1 MTSTKTLLLAGTAI
15 LMLAAAPV
23 AQAAPQN
30 ASGRLTVAQ
39 ASPPAHEGDNEKKKS
54 EPKGAE
60 KGREHAPPQHQPN
73 AAPKPAPHA
82 AAPKAA
88 EKPAPEQHAQ
98 PKAAEKPAEREA
110 PKSTA
115 PAPHREQAKPAQSAP
130 PPRHE
135 AAPRHEQNRKGAEH
149 QNAAPAAPQR
159 NNAEEKPAQPSKP
172 AAAQQKPAQPTKPGA
187 AEQKPAQAPAAA
199 AQRNEAAPTKDQER
213 NRNAAA
219 PAAPAPKGAAQAPA
233 AAPAGQAP
241 AAAQAPNAA
250 PAAKAPAAAP
260 TAQAPAAQTPTR
272 NAQTAAP
279 AVTAPPQKPRSASEF
294 IRQNNSKPTMTIQ
307 DLHKDRHETR
317 EGNRTIITEG
327 DRAII
332 KEDNRVIIRHNEAQ
346 RFAVGARNVNVEHH
360 GNETTTVIVRPDG
373 DRIINV
379 TDAEGHL
386 IRRVR
391 REKDGRDIVI
401 IDERPSETRDV
412 FVNVPP
418 PVIHIP
424 RDRYIVELDRAR
436 PQTVYEVL
444 DAPPVERIERRY
456 TIAQVRYSEP
466 LRARMPR
473 LDLDINF
480 DTGSWQ
486 LTPDQIDKLS
496 VVAQGLNRTIHRNP
510 REVFLI
516 EGHTDAVGSA
526 EDNLSLSDRR
536 AEAVAVALTEQFHVP
551 PENLVTQGYGEQ
563 DLKVQT
569 EGASRA
575 NRRVSVRRI
584 TPLIDQTAA
593 R

>member
-15 LMLAAAPV
+15 LMLAAAPG
-23 AQAAPQN
+23 AQAAPQG
-30 ASGRLTVAQ
+30 ATGRMIVAQ
-39 ASPPAHEGDNEKKKS
+39 ASPPQNEGGHEKKKD
-54 EPKGAE
+54 EHKGAE
-60 KGREHAPPQHQPN
+60 KGREHAPQHQPN
-73 AAPKPAPHA
+73 AAQKPAPHA

-88 EKPAPEQHAQ
+88 EKPGPEHHGQ
-98 PKAAEKPAEREA
+98 PKSAEKPAQHEA
-110 PKSTA
+110 PKAAA
-115 PAPHREQAKPAQSAP
+115 PEHHEPMKPAQAAP
-130 PPRHE
+130 PQHE
-135 AAPRHEQNRKGAEH
+135 AAPQQERNHHGADH
-149 QNAAPAAPQR
+149 QNAAPAAPQH
-159 NNAEEKPAQPSKP
+159 NN
-172 AAAQQKPAQPTKPGA
+172 A

-199 AQRNEAAPTKDQER
+199 AQHNEPSHEHGHEH
-213 NRNAAA
+213 NRNAGE
-219 PAAPAPKGAAQAPA
+219 PAPKAGAQAPA
-233 AAPAGQAP
+233 AAPAAQAP
-241 AAAQAPNAA
+241 AAAQTPNAT
-250 PAAKAPAAAP
+250 PAAKAPAAQTP
-260 TAQAPAAQTPTR
+260 SAQTPNH
-272 NAQTAAP
+272 NAQAAPP

-307 DLHKDRHETR
+307 DLHKERHETH

-332 KEDNRVIIRHNEAQ
+332 KEDNRVIIRHNETQ

-360 GNETTTVIVRPDG
+360 GSETTTVIVRPDG

-379 TDAEGHL
+379 TDADGHL

-391 REKDGRDIVI
+391 REKDGRDVVI
-401 IDERPSETRDV
+401 IDERPSETREV

-436 PQTVYEVL
+436 PDTVYEVL

-456 TIAQVRYSEP
+456 TIAQVRYSAP
-466 LRARMPR
+466 LRDRMPR

-496 VVAQGLNRTIHRNP
+496 VVAQGLNRAIGRNP

-536 AEAVAVALTEQFHVP
+536 AESVAVALTEQFHVP
-551 PENLVTQGYGEQ
+551 PENLVTQGYGEE

-569 EGASRA
+569 QGASRA